1 MTPTRRREC
10 LALLRWTQRGFAA
23 VIGWDEGTVRR
34 WLRDGG
40 KAPAEIDAWLERRAM
55 AMADDLPPSRH
66 TPISLDVAQ
75 AIVRS
80 GAPLWL
86 FGEPKEQENSDV

>member
-1 MTPTRRREC
+1 MTPTRRREY

-40 KAPAEIDAWLERRAM
+40 EAPAEIDAWLERRAV
-55 AMADDLPPSRH
+55 AMADDPPPTRH
-66 TPISLDVAQ
+66 TPA
-75 AIVRS
+75 
-80 GAPLWL
+80 
-86 FGEPKEQENSDV
+86 

>member
-40 KAPAEIDAWLERRAM
+40 EAPAEID
-55 AMADDLPPSRH
+55 SRY
-66 TPISLDVAQ
+66 
-75 AIVRS
+75 IVCRFTWES
-80 GAPLWL
+80 
-86 FGEPKEQENSDV
+86 NI

>member
-34 WLRDGG
+34 WL
-40 KAPAEIDAWLERRAM
+40 
-55 AMADDLPPSRH
+55 
-66 TPISLDVAQ
+66 
-75 AIVRS
+75 S
-80 GAPLWL
+80 GALAVPQWVPLAL
-86 FGEPKEQENSDV
+86 AGLKRLQEATQSPLPHQG